1 LVQTDRLIGGRYQIL
16 RKIAEGG
23 MGAVFEAQH
32 NLSKKSVALKI
43 LFPHIGKDEASRQ
56 RFLREVSAPAQ
67 IGHDNIVEVYD
78 AGFDTQDGS
87 LFVAMEFLQGEPF
100 RDRLARGGNPQTQLL
115 DWFEE
120 ILDPLSA
127 AHRTG
132 IVHRDLKP
140 ENIFLAKK
148 RDGNEI
154 IKLLDFGI
162 ARDLDS
168 SQGNVTHTG
177 IAMGTPHYMAPEQAM
192 SAKGVTAAAD
202 VWAIGAMLY
211 EALCGHPPFD
221 GETASAIVVNACTR
235 QHEPLTSAAPHV
247 APALAHFVDRCLSK
261 EPQGRPQDA
270 GQMLAELRHVRQQL
284 GHAPAGPAIAGSVPA
299 TGVQT
304 GPIGGTP
311 HFAPG
316 GTAMLPQQTPQPG
329 YGTAPPGYPSPP
341 PGYPAGQ
348 PGYQTGQP
356 GYQTGQ
362 PGYQTGQ
369 PGYQTGQP
377 GYQTGQPGYPTPPP
391 GGYGTPAPGGGFAST
406 PGSSPGF
413 GTHPGFGG
421 ASPAP
426 FGAPPSG
433 YGTMAAAP
441 KKSGGLAVGVIAAVL
456 IGGLVI
462 VGGGIAAAAFLLS
475 DDGDDPNNQSTVSYG
490 TVAIQTNVQ
499 TGELMVDGSSRGPV
513 VPNQQVRMHHGTH
526 SVEIRE
532 GGVTVAT
539 GSITVVQGSQHT
551 LTLNRTV
558 APNVPS
564 TNIPTN
570 VMVPG
575 NVQTFNGSLR
585 RGDEQL
591 QTGEYAD
598 SYFFQWTAGTTVVIQ
613 MDSTDFD
620 TYLILKAPS
629 GAQQDNDDRE
639 PGNLNAG
646 ITATL
651 NETGRWQVMATS
663 FSSGTT
669 GDYTVTVRG
678 P

>member
-1 LVQTDRLIGGRYQIL
+1 MQTDRLIGGRYQIL

-87 LFVAMEFLQGEPF
+87 LFVAMEFLQGEVF
-100 RDRLARGGNPQTQLL
+100 RDRLARGGIPQAQLL
-115 DWFEE
+115 DWFEQ
-120 ILDPLSA
+120 ILDPLAA

-148 RDGNEI
+148 RDGSEI
-154 IKLLDFGI
+154 IKILDFGI

-192 SAKGVTAAAD
+192 SAKGVTPAAD

-235 QHEPLTSAAPHV
+235 QQEPLATAAPQV
-247 APALAHFVDRCLSK
+247 PPALAQFVERCLSK

-270 GQMLAELRHVRQQL
+270 GQMLTELRQVRQQL
-284 GHAPAGPAIAGSVPA
+284 GHGPAGPPIAASVPA

-304 GPIGGTP
+304 GPIAGTP
-311 HFAPG
+311 HYAPG

-329 YGTAPPGYPSPP
+329 YGTAPPAYPTP
-341 PGYPAGQ
+341 Q
-348 PGYQTGQP
+348 PGYSTGQP
-356 GYQTGQ
+356 GYA
-362 PGYQTGQ
+362 
-369 PGYQTGQP
+369 
-377 GYQTGQPGYPTPPP
+377 TPP
-391 GGYGTPAPGGGFAST
+391 PGGGFAST

-421 ASPAP
+421 PSPAP
-426 FGAPPSG
+426 FGAPGS
-433 YGTMAAAP
+433 YGTQAP
-441 KKSGGLAVGVIAAVL
+441 GQKKGGGLAVGLIAAVL
-456 IGGLVI
+456 IGGLVV
-462 VGGGIAAAAFLLS
+462 VGGGIAAAAYFLS
-475 DDGDDPNNQSTVSYG
+475 GDDSNNQASVSYG
-490 TVAIQTNVQ
+490 TVTIQTDVQ

-532 GGVTVAT
+532 GGVAVAT
-539 GSITVVQGSQHT
+539 GSVTVAQGGQYS

-558 APNVPS
+558 AAIPNIANPNVP
-564 TNIPTN
+564 TAN
-570 VMVPG
+570 VLLPG
-575 NVQTFNGSLR
+575 NAQTFTGSLR
-585 RGDEQL
+585 NGDSQL
-591 QTGEYAD
+591 QSGEYAD
-598 SYFFQWTAGTTVVIQ
+598 SYFFEWTAGSTVVLQ

-639 PGNLNAG
+639 PGSLNAG

-663 FSSGTT
+663 FSSGMT
-669 GDYTVTVRG
+669 GDYTLTVRG